1 MDNTGGLV
9 KIYVCPVSNISDSG
23 QIIDQERLI
32 QVNFILDSAK
42 RKCTRKDDKNGEYY
56 DLKIECTVARSDKD
70 NFYTELL
77 LNNFVVITSD
87 SNNITRIDGTRNE
100 PLRYQIESD
109 TGEEFEDLNC
119 VKLEFSRKLRFP
131 SPLISL

>member
-56 DLKIECTVARSDKD
+56 DLKIEYTVARSDKD

-100 PLRYQIESD
+100 PLRYEIESD

>member
-56 DLKIECTVARSDKD
+56 LKIECTVARSDKD

-100 PLRYQIESD
+100 PLRYEIESD

>member
-77 LNNFVVITSD
+77 LNNFD

-100 PLRYQIESD
+100 PLRYEIESD

>member
-56 DLKIECTVARSDKD
+56 DLK
-70 NFYTELL
+70 
-77 LNNFVVITSD
+77 
-87 SNNITRIDGTRNE
+87 
-100 PLRYQIESD
+100 
-109 TGEEFEDLNC
+109 
-119 VKLEFSRKLRFP
+119 
-131 SPLISL
+131 

>member
-42 RKCTRKDDKNGEYY
+42 
-56 DLKIECTVARSDKD
+56 
-70 NFYTELL
+70 LL
-77 LNNFVVITSD
+77 HRITP
-87 SNNITRIDGTRNE
+87 E
-100 PLRYQIESD
+100 QLRCDHI
-109 TGEEFEDLNC
+109 
-119 VKLEFSRKLRFP
+119 R
-131 SPLISL
+131 

>member
-42 RKCTRKDDKNGEYY
+42 RKCTRKDGEYY

-100 PLRYQIESD
+100 PLRYEIESD

>member
-42 RKCTRKDDKNGEYY
+42 RKCTGKMIKTG
-56 DLKIECTVARSDKD
+56 
-70 NFYTELL
+70 
-77 LNNFVVITSD
+77 
-87 SNNITRIDGTRNE
+87 NITT
-100 PLRYQIESD
+100 
-109 TGEEFEDLNC
+109 
-119 VKLEFSRKLRFP
+119 
-131 SPLISL
+131 

>member
-42 RKCTRKDDKNGEYY
+42 RKCTRKDDTNGEYY
-56 DLKIECTVARSDKD
+56 DIKIECTVARSDID

-100 PLRYQIESD
+100 PLRYEIESD

>member
-32 QVNFILDSAK
+32 QVNFILDSA
-42 RKCTRKDDKNGEYY
+42 KNGEYY

-100 PLRYQIESD
+100 PLRYEIESD

>member
-1 MDNTGGLV
+1 MDNVGGLV

-23 QIIDQERLI
+23 QIIDQERLVP
-32 QVNFILDSAK
+32 VNFILDSAK
-42 RKCTRKDDKNGEYY
+42 RKCTRKDGKNGEYY

-70 NFYTELL
+70 NFYIGLL
-77 LNNFVVITSD
+77 LNNFAVITTD
-87 SNNITRIDGTRNE
+87 SNNITRLDGTRNE
-100 PLRYQIESD
+100 PIRYEIESD

-131 SPLISL
+131 SPVISL

>member
-1 MDNTGGLV
+1 MEVITKCVVIENEKFVLIRDKKEGLPEC
-9 KIYVCPVSNISDSG
+9 Y
-23 QIIDQERLI
+23 
-32 QVNFILDSAK
+32 
-42 RKCTRKDDKNGEYY
+42 KNGEYY

-100 PLRYQIESD
+100 PLRYEIESD